1 MTSLHI
7 PYIIGPDG
15 QLVGEADIEEN
26 KEEEVEEVKD
36 NGDLVTTFSS
46 ASNSTGSGAELKED
60 EVMQE
65 EESDQLELSVHIP

>member
-1 MTSLHI
+1 MS
-7 PYIIGPDG
+7 G
-15 QLVGEADIEEN
+15 LVREGEADIEEN

>member
-1 MTSLHI
+1 M
-7 PYIIGPDG
+7 
-15 QLVGEADIEEN
+15 
-26 KEEEVEEVKD
+26 EEVKD